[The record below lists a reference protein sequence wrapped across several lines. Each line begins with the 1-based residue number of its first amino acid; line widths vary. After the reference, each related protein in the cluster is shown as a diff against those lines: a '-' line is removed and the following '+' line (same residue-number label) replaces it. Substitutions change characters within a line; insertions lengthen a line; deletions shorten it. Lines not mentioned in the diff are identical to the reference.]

1 MYTLYGLRRT
11 ACTIRKPNKQKKKG
25 EKKMKNL
32 LATLTEYKAMKAQLD
47 ALEAK
52 IKEKRTEIEAYMT
65 EKGTDKLTCGQYIAT
80 ITECTKKSLD
90 ERMIREKYPEVAREA
105 EKVTTYNRFTVK

>member
-1 MYTLYGLRRT
+1 
-11 ACTIRKPNKQKKKG
+11 
-25 EKKMKNL
+25 MKNV
-32 LATLTEYKAMKAQLD
+32 LATLTEYKAIKAQID

-52 IKEKRTEIEAYMT
+52 LKEKRTEITDYME

-90 ERMIREKYPEVAREA
+90 EKLIREKFPEVAREA
-105 EKVTTYNRFTVK
+105 EKITTYERFTVK